1 MWLTSCTESGKNALP
16 RAVAIWHGL
25 SLLTLKNG
33 WYKMFA
39 VVKTGG
45 KQYKVA
51 QGDVIQVEKLD
62 AEAGKSVDLNEVLMV
77 CDEGKVTVGS
87 PFIAGAKITAEV
99 VSQSRTGKLI
109 IFKKKRRQNYRRKN
123 NHRQSYTVLKV
134 TAIKAK

>member
-1 MWLTSCTESGKNALP
+1 
-16 RAVAIWHGL
+16 
-25 SLLTLKNG
+25 
-33 WYKMFA
+33 MFA

-51 QGDVIQVEKLD
+51 QGDVFQVEKLD
-62 AEAGKSVDLNEVLMV
+62 VEAGRSVDLSEVLML
-77 CDEGKVTVGS
+77 CDNGKVTMGA
-87 PFIAGAKITAEV
+87 PFVAGAKITAEV

-134 TAIKAK
+134 TAISAK